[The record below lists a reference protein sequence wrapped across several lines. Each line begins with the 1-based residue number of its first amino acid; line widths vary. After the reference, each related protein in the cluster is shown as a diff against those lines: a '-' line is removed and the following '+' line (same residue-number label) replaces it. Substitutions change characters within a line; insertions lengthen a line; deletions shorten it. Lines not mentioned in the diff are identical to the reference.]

1 MRPRAR
7 GIRGLLLIGRRW
19 VVGCTGCGCVSRRR
33 FVYYYSR
40 APIEAFE
47 GLEPHEVKV
56 SRAVRRGLGR
66 AIAPGYP
73 VLHIKYYRRCR
84 PFLRNCSL
92 STNYSVVTWRCTTLS
107 LNSHGESCCQSLAF
121 SNRFRT
127 IGTRQSLLLLPVH
140 LRNGRHRGL

>member
-1 MRPRAR
+1 M
-7 GIRGLLLIGRRW
+7 
-19 VVGCTGCGCVSRRR
+19 
-33 FVYYYSR
+33 
-40 APIEAFE
+40 
-47 GLEPHEVKV
+47 KV

-140 LRNGRHRGL
+140 LRKRLTRFVWITQLQVFIHGTLKLFSKRYAYLIVSVRISTVRVRGTLVHTSTTHTVAI